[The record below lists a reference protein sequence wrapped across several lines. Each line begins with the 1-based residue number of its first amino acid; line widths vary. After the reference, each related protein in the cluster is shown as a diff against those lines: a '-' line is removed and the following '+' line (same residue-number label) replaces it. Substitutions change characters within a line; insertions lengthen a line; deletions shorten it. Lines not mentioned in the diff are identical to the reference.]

1 MKQIGQKYEGVF
13 GEWRRQAGVVVIRHV
28 GLWFEARLGRSVQVK
43 V

>member
-1 MKQIGQKYEGVF
+1 MKQIGQKYEGMF
-13 GEWRRQAGVVVIRHV
+13 GEWRRQAWDIRHV